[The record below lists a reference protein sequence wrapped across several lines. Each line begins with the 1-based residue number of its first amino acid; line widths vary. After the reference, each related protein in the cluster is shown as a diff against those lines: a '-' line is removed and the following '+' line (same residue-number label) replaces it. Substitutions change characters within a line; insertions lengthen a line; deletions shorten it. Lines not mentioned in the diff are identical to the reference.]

1 MAIQQQYIVSELEKM
16 GYTVTTKSQRN
27 ISIML
32 GPKDGRRVD
41 TLELIESKFKGIG
54 AVYNTKGSGSTI
66 GRVELDKLIIFAKP
80 ANRQGA
86 QSAGIENEM
95 KLIEYINSVSE
106 GDSINIQ
113 FVGKNGRV
121 TYKDIT
127 EAREMGRVTGG
138 YAKSDVDLIDSR
150 GRKVIGLSLK
160 QADAEAW
167 GAFDADKQAM
177 DEVRAALQRGEAAGI
192 VNVTQMPGGYFQL
205 QNKGRKINV
214 TFPISRGLAYDAVF
228 GRVDDKKLV
237 VIKQTF
243 RSNHFSVKDDTIVIE
258 VEKVYKD
265 LNQIMR
271 DPNDAPVWN
280 VMNSATRNPSA
291 LGIKGLRPLVQ
302 AKSRAR
308 SSVPI
313 K

>member
-1 MAIQQQYIVSELEKM
+1 MAIQQQYIISELKNM
-16 GYTVTTKSQRN
+16 GYTVMTKSQRH

-54 AVYNTKGSGSTI
+54 AVYNTRGSGSTI
-66 GRVELDKLIIFAKP
+66 GRIELDKLLIFAKP
-80 ANRQGA
+80 ANRQGF

-95 KLIEYINSVSE
+95 KLIEYINDISQ
-106 GDSINIQ
+106 GDAINIR
-113 FVGKNGRV
+113 FVGMNGRV
-121 TYKDIT
+121 TYKDIVKA
-127 EAREMGRVTGG
+127 EDMGRVTKG

-150 GRKVIGLSLK
+150 GRKVISLSLK
-160 QADAEAW
+160 QADAQAW
-167 GAFDADKQAM
+167 GAFDSDKTAM
-177 DEVRAALQRGEAAGI
+177 DEVRAALQRGEAAGL
-192 VNVTQMPGGYFQL
+192 VNVTQMPGGYYQL
-205 QNKGRKINV
+205 QNKGKKINV
-214 TFPISRGLAYDAVF
+214 TFPVSRGLAYDAVF
-228 GRVDDKKLV
+228 GRVDDKKVV

-243 RSNHFSVKDDTIVIE
+243 RSSHFSVEGDTIIIK

-265 LNQIMR
+265 INQIMR

-280 VMNSATRNPSA
+280 VMNSPTRNSSA

-302 AKSRAR
+302 TKSRVKT
-308 SSVPI
+308 SVPI

>member
-1 MAIQQQYIVSELEKM
+1 
-16 GYTVTTKSQRN
+16 
-27 ISIML
+27 
-32 GPKDGRRVD
+32 
-41 TLELIESKFKGIG
+41 
-54 AVYNTKGSGSTI
+54 
-66 GRVELDKLIIFAKP
+66 
-80 ANRQGA
+80 
-86 QSAGIENEM
+86 M
-95 KLIEYINSVSE
+95 KLIEYINGVSK
-106 GDSINIQ
+106 GDPINIQ
-113 FVGKNGRV
+113 FVGRNGRV
-121 TYKDIT
+121 TYKDIV
-127 EAREMGRVTGG
+127 EAREMGRVTKG

-167 GAFDADKQAM
+167 GAFDADKKAM
-177 DEVRAALQRGEAAGI
+177 GEVRAALQRGEAAGI
-192 VNVTQMPGGYFQL
+192 VNVIQVPGGYYQL

-214 TFPISRGLAYDAVF
+214 TFPISKDLAYDAVF

-243 RSNHFSVKDDTIVIE
+243 ISSHFSVKDDTIIIE

-265 LNQIMR
+265 INQIMR

-280 VMNSATRNPSA
+280 VMNSPTRNPSA

-302 AKSRAR
+302 AKSRAK